1 MRIALIRPTMGTQ
14 GIHPYRSRAMME
26 PLVFA
31 VLAGMT
37 PVEHEVVFI
46 DERIERVPAEEPFD
60 LAAFSVETYT
70 ARRAYQLADAF
81 RQHGTPVVLGGFHP
95 TLCPEEA
102 LLHADAIAIG
112 EVENTW
118 AQILDDAQSGR
129 LHGIYRSP
137 GRSALTA
144 MSVDRAIFRNKSY
157 LPLALVQF
165 SRGCTHRCDF
175 CSIQQ
180 FYGPRITH
188 RPIADVLAEID
199 GLATRNIFFVDD
211 NITADRRAAREL
223 FTALNMRRV
232 RWISQASLDIVQDP
246 ELLDLMAASGC
257 FGLIIGLESLHEQNL
272 ALMKKSWAGSL
283 GGYAQALRAIKD
295 RGILV
300 YGAFVFGYDFD
311 TPASFRQT
319 IDFALEQK
327 LFLATFNMLQP
338 FPGTPL
344 YAQLQAEGRLLY
356 DRWWMD
362 PRYLWDK
369 AAFRPMGMS
378 AEELAEEC
386 RKARA
391 HFTSIASIVSRGI
404 DPRAHL
410 KDPFRFLVYL
420 LGNLISRQDIRRKQ
434 GLSLGFAE
442 NERAAEMVRP

>member
-1 MRIALIRPTMGTQ
+1 
-14 GIHPYRSRAMME
+14 MME

-37 PVEHEVVFI
+37 PAEHEVIFF
-46 DERIERVPAEEPFD
+46 DERIERVPTEEQFD

-102 LLHADAIAIG
+102 VLHADAIATG

-118 AQILDDAQSGR
+118 THILEDAQCGR
-129 LHGIYRSP
+129 LQGIYRSP
-137 GRSALTA
+137 GRSALT
-144 MSVDRAIFRNKSY
+144 SVPVDRTIFRHIAY

-165 SRGCTHRCDF
+165 SRGCTHCCDF

-180 FYGPRITH
+180 FYGPRLTH
-188 RPIADVLAEID
+188 RPTADVLAEID
-199 GLATRNIFFVDD
+199 GLPTRNVFFVDD
-211 NITADRRAAREL
+211 NITADRHAAREL
-223 FTALNMRRV
+223 FTALKKRRI

-257 FGLIIGLESLHEQNL
+257 FGLIIGLESLNEQNL
-272 ALMKKSWAGSL
+272 ALMKKAWVGSL
-283 GGYAQALRAIKD
+283 GGYAQALRAIKE
-295 RGILV
+295 RGMLV
-300 YGAFVFGYDFD
+300 YGAFVFGYDYD
-311 TPASFRQT
+311 TPASFQQT
-319 IDFALEQK
+319 IHFALEQK

-344 YAQLQAEGRLLY
+344 YTQLQAEGRLLY

-369 AAFRPMGMS
+369 AAFRPIGMS

-386 RKARA
+386 RKARSC
-391 HFTSIASIVSRGI
+391 FNSMASIVSRGI
-404 DPRAHL
+404 DPHAHL
-410 KDPFRFLVYL
+410 KDPFRFFVYL
-420 LGNLISRQDIRRKQ
+420 LGNLISRQDIRQKQ
-434 GLSLGFAE
+434 GLSLGFAVD
-442 NERAAEMVRP
+442 ERTAELVGP